1 MFPHEFIIL
10 VTFNFETFTVNIIF
24 ILSIFIKNNIYCQ
37 LERLIQHS
45 RDKRPQKRRRLFN
58 TRVSIDL
65 YQPSIEVLIQNK
77 VIPKYLKAMFPLLIH
92 YRIPDRIQ
100 GYPNIL
106 FNFFDNCG
114 EWKRLINP
122 LQIIHKIFKGQ
133 LIAELK
139 LLVLFTV
146 FLYRVISEMNELILH
161 WIFIA
166 SVLLTTTS

>member
-1 MFPHEFIIL
+1 MFPHKFIIL

-24 ILSIFIKNNIYCQ
+24 ILSIFIKNNIYCK

-45 RDKRPQKRRRLFN
+45 RDKHPQKRRRFFN

-106 FNFFDNCG
+106 FNFFDKQPKVWYPCLGVGNP
-114 EWKRLINP
+114 WLRLLL
-122 LQIIHKIFKGQ
+122 LQGGVSK
-133 LIAELK
+133 
-139 LLVLFTV
+139 
-146 FLYRVISEMNELILH
+146 M
-161 WIFIA
+161 
-166 SVLLTTTS
+166 